1 MRKEPKPLADR
12 FFEKQPTSSVDFE
25 IAFAAFLATLVLT
38 YPIPQYSIIGEFTA
52 FVLLFI
58 TLVRRIAL
66 ASPFAPT
73 AQILNRTRPIVEIS
87 STSAVICFIVYI
99 SWSARSFTNIA
110 PRWIFS
116 IITLFG
122 LTILVL
128 LQELVFR
135 DYCAWWHAKFKQRFE
150 DMETFRALWG
160 IMSVLFLKLSIAEK
174 KKSSREQWRERSSM
188 PQEMPSAN
196 DLRSALR
203 KDSAKLV
210 IQIVVIALIFYA
222 LPMTVGYIGF
232 GFSGLF
238 LGISAVLI
246 HDHSCFLYVAYGD
259 PSYEEFRKSGWTIGL
274 WMLIYVFELIILFPG
289 AQLPFRYLVY

>member
-12 FFEKQPTSSVDFE
+12 FFEKQPTSNVDFE

-38 YPIPQYSIIGEFTA
+38 YPIPQYSIIGEVTA
-52 FVLLFI
+52 FALLAI

-73 AQILNRTRPIVEIS
+73 SQILNRTRPIIEIA
-87 STSAVICFIVYI
+87 STSAVICFIVYV
-99 SWSARSFTNIA
+99 SWSARSLTSIA
-110 PRWIFS
+110 PQWMFS
-116 IITLFG
+116 ILTLSG
-122 LTILVL
+122 LTALIV

-150 DMETFRALWG
+150 DMESFQVLWG
-160 IMSVLFLKLSIAEK
+160 IMSVLFLKLSTAEK

-196 DLRSALR
+196 DLKPALR
-203 KDSAKLV
+203 EDGVKLV

-222 LPMTVGYIGF
+222 LPMTVGYVGF
-232 GFSGLF
+232 GISGLF
-238 LGISAVLI
+238 LGMSAVLI

-259 PSYEEFRKSGWTIGL
+259 PSYEEFRKNGWTIGL
-274 WMLIYVFELIILFPG
+274 WMLIYVFE
-289 AQLPFRYLVY
+289 RVS